1 MGVSTEGHTEARI
14 GAYALGEM
22 IGRGGMGVV
31 YRATHVHLRREVA
44 LKLLAPELSG
54 NAEFRRRFLR
64 ESQLAA
70 SLDHPNIITVYDAG
84 DHNGTLYI
92 AMRYVDGVNLAE
104 LLRKQ
109 GQLDPAASL
118 SLLDQVAAALD
129 AAHERG
135 LIHRDVKPANIMIAS
150 GRCYLTDFGLTKQ
163 ASTTGGSSLTKT
175 GALLGTLQY
184 VAPEQIEGR
193 QVTAGTDVYA
203 LGCVLYEC
211 LTGAPPFTRESEV
224 ALLYAHLNDPPPRA
238 TELRPELSAGIDD
251 VVAKALAKSAEE
263 RYRRCG
269 ELLAAAGAV
278 LAAKAPITPAE
289 PPTVAAEAPTVAAE
303 APTVAAEP
311 PTAAAEPPGV
321 TLPGRTEPAVTVR
334 RKTYWPRLLALVA
347 GVLAVAAAAVVLTIA
362 LTGGRSRTLKQDVAS
377 LNGTVQLFIAG
388 KHLSHA
394 EHKYAAAAQN
404 RRQVLKRLDAFHAPP
419 QLRAAAQILRQMTSY
434 SLSYNELIAHGQTAA
449 ARAPDDAHNALRPQ
463 FVAEFNPFAL
473 RYLGITYKADD
484 L

>member
-1 MGVSTEGHTEARI
+1 
-14 GAYALGEM
+14 
-22 IGRGGMGVV
+22 MGVV

-84 DHNGTLYI
+84 DHDGTLYI

-104 LLRKQ
+104 LLGKQ
-109 GQLDPAASL
+109 GQLDPAAAL

-129 AAHERG
+129 AAHGRG
-135 LIHRDVKPANIMIAS
+135 LIHRDVKPANVMIAS

-175 GALLGTLQY
+175 GALLGTLHY

-193 QVTAGTDVYA
+193 QVTAETDVYA
-203 LGCVLYEC
+203 LGCVLHEC

-224 ALLYAHLNDPPPRA
+224 ALLYAHLNDTAPRA

-263 RYRRCG
+263 RYRTCG
-269 ELLAAAGAV
+269 ELLAAARAALAV
-278 LAAKAPITPAE
+278 NAPITAAEPPTVAAEPPTVGAEPPAVAAEPPTVGAEPPTVAAE
-289 PPTVAAEAPTVAAE
+289 PPTVAAEAPS
-303 APTVAAEP
+303 
-311 PTAAAEPPGV
+311 V
-321 TLPGRTEPAVTVR
+321 TLAGRTREPAVTAR
-334 RKTYWPRLLALVA
+334 RKTYWPQRLALVA
-347 GVLAVAAAAVVLTIA
+347 APLAVAAAAVVLVLT
-362 LTGGRSRTLKQDVAS
+362 LTGGRARTLKQDVAS
-377 LNGTVQLFIAG
+377 LNGTVQLFITG
-388 KHLSHA
+388 KHLSHV

-404 RRQVLKRLDAFHAPP
+404 RRQVLKGLDAFHAPP
-419 QLRAAAQILRQMTSY
+419 QLRAAAQTLRQMTSY
-434 SLSYNELIAHGQTAA
+434 SLSFNELMARGQTAA

-463 FVAEFNPFAL
+463 FVAEFNPYAL
-473 RYLGITYKADD
+473 RYLGITYRPDE

>member
-1 MGVSTEGHTEARI
+1 MGVSSEGHTEARI
-14 GAYALGEM
+14 GAYVLGEM

-31 YRATHVHLRREVA
+31 YRATHVHLGREVA
-44 LKLLAPELSG
+44 LKVLAPELSG

-64 ESQLAA
+64 ESRLAA

-109 GQLDPAASL
+109 GQLDPAAAL
-118 SLLDQVAAALD
+118 SLLEQVAAALD

-150 GRCYLTDFGLTKQ
+150 GRCYLTDFGLTKP

-175 GALLGTLQY
+175 GALLGTLHY

-193 QVTAGTDVYA
+193 EVTARTDVYA
-203 LGCVLYEC
+203 LGCVLHEC

-224 ALLYAHLNDPPPRA
+224 ALLYAHLSDPPPRP
-238 TELRPELSAGIDD
+238 TELRPELPAGIDD
-251 VVAKALAKSAEE
+251 VVARSLAKSAEA
-263 RYRRCG
+263 RYRTCG
-269 ELLAAAGAV
+269 ELLAAAGAA
-278 LAAKAPITPAE
+278 LAVKAPITAAE
-289 PPTVAAEAPTVAAE
+289 PPTVAAEP
-303 APTVAAEP
+303 PTVAAEP
-311 PTAAAEPPGV
+311 PSV
-321 TLPGRTEPAVTVR
+321 MLPGRTPEPAVTVR
-334 RKTYWPRLLALVA
+334 HKAHRPRRLALVA
-347 GVLAVAAAAVVLTIA
+347 VPLAVAAAAVVLALA
-362 LTGGRSRTLKQDVAS
+362 LTGGRSRTLRQDVAS
-377 LNGTVQLFIAG
+377 LNGTVQLFITG

-404 RRQVLKRLDAFHAPP
+404 RRQVLRRLDAFDAPP
-419 QLRAAAQILRQMTSY
+419 QLRAAAQTLRQMTSY
-434 SLSYNELIAHGQTAA
+434 SLSYNELMARGQTAA

-463 FVAEFNPFAL
+463 FVAEFNPYAL
-473 RYLGITYKADD
+473 RYLGITYRADD